1 MHSSPHV
8 YVVDND
14 RVGRDELCA
23 SLQDRGIEATAIDAT
38 SELLVRLQ
46 VECPDLIVLDIGAPA
61 MSGLQVC
68 KRLRSEG
75 SSVPIVLTAL
85 HSDGAVR
92 ALGLEM
98 GADDFLG
105 KPFLEC
111 EMLARIHAVLRRARL
126 SVASEAEPI
135 RRQVTIGD
143 SVFDLDAHC
152 LVGQQEQLAL
162 SNMAFAVLLELV
174 THPLLPVSRQ
184 RLMSVAY
191 ARPKSPRSRSLDM
204 TVCRLRKFLEP
215 DPETPR
221 FIRTVHGLGY
231 RFMPEPFGET
241 RYLRRIASATPEAS

>member
-23 SLQDRGIEATAIDAT
+23 SLQDRGIEATAIGAT
-38 SELLVRLQ
+38 SELLARLQ
-46 VECPDLIVLDIGAPA
+46 VERPDLIVLDIGPPG

-75 SSVPIVLTAL
+75 SSVPIVLTAQR
-85 HSDGAVR
+85 SDGAVR

-98 GADDFLG
+98 GADDFLD

-111 EMLARIHAVLRRARL
+111 EMLARIDAVLRRARS
-126 SVASEAEPI
+126 SVPSLAEPS
-135 RRQVTIGD
+135 RSYVTIGD

-152 LVGQQEQLAL
+152 LVGQHEQLAL
-162 SNMAFAVLLELV
+162 SKIAFAVLRELV
-174 THPLLPVSRQ
+174 AHPLLPVSRE

-191 ARPKSPRSRSLDM
+191 GQPKSPRSRSVDM
-204 TVCRLRKFLEP
+204 TVHRLRRFLEP
-215 DPETPR
+215 DPENPR
-221 FIRTVHGLGY
+221 FIHTVHGLGY
-231 RFMPEPFGET
+231 RFMPEPVDRTG
-241 RYLRRIASATPEAS
+241 YLGRIASAVPESS

>member
-14 RVGRDELCA
+14 RAGRDELCA

-38 SELLVRLQ
+38 SGLLARLRI
-46 VECPDLIVLDIGAPA
+46 ERPDLIVLDIGAPA

-75 SSVPIVLTAL
+75 SSVPIVLTAQ

-111 EMLARIHAVLRRARL
+111 EMLARIEAVLRRARL
-126 SVASEAEPI
+126 SKAWPAEPS
-135 RRQVTIGD
+135 RRHVTIGD
-143 SVFDLDAHC
+143 SVFDLEAHR
-152 LVGQQEQLAL
+152 LVGQHEQLAL
-162 SNMAFAVLLELV
+162 SKTTFAVLLELV
-174 THPLLPVSRQ
+174 THPLLPISRQ

-191 ARPKSPRSRSLDM
+191 DRPRSPQSRSLDM

-215 DPETPR
+215 NPEIPR
-221 FIRTVHGLGY
+221 FIHTVHGHGY
-231 RFMPEPFGET
+231 QFMRESVDATG
-241 RYLRRIASATPEAS
+241 YSRIA